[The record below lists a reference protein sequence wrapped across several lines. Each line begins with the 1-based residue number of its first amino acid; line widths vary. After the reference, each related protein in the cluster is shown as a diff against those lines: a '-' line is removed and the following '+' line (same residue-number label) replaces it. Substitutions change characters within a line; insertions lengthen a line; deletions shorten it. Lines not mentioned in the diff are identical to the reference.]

1 MRNDCERERGGK
13 GEEGMGRRGGGE
25 GGDESQFNIT
35 SNCTTP
41 LCPFTSLA
49 FMNNDLTQATKWE
62 GGPHL
67 SPPANEKNQSITQ
80 NTEKGIYMYIQL

>member
-1 MRNDCERERGGK
+1 MRERGVGRERK
-13 GEEGMGRRGGGE
+13 GWGGVGGG

-41 LCPFTSLA
+41 LCPFPSLA